1 MRRLLIVQRVVH
13 AESSIFERL
22 VMTESKRTILLL
34 AVAQA
39 LYSSC
44 IITVFATAGLV
55 GLNIAPS
62 PAWAT
67 LPITT
72 FVLGAMFTT
81 VPASMLMQRLGRKP
95 IFLMGAGVSILGA
108 MLAVWSIMNANFV
121 TFCFATALQGVFQ
134 ATSGFYRFAA
144 AEAADDENKSIA
156 ISWVLTGGV
165 VAAVAGT
172 LISNYSSE
180 LIANHSFAGSYAAA
194 AILALINAAVI
205 MYLRIPKPVASQV
218 GGAARTWPELLRQPK
233 LIVAMASAMIAYAL
247 MNLMMTAAPVAMIG
261 CGFTKSDASWVIQ
274 WHVLAMF
281 VPSFFTGQLI
291 KRYGAEKITGLG
303 MVLLMIAAGAGLAG
317 ITFGHFA
324 VALIILGL
332 GWNFGFI
339 GGTTLLTDSYRPS
352 ERGKVQAANDL
363 GISILM
369 AIASTSSG
377 LILADWGWAAVSVAL
392 IPPAALALAMVG
404 WLMLTK
410 GKSAVA

>member
-1 MRRLLIVQRVVH
+1 
-13 AESSIFERL
+13 
-22 VMTESKRTILLL
+22 MTESKRTILLL

-44 IITVFATAGLV
+44 VITVFATAGLV
-55 GLNIAPS
+55 GLNIAPT
-62 PAWAT
+62 PGWAT

-95 IFLMGAGVSILGA
+95 IFLVGAGVSIIGA
-108 MLAVWSIMNANFV
+108 ILAVWSIVNSNFQA
-121 TFCFATALQGVFQ
+121 FCFATALQGVFQ

-172 LISNYSSE
+172 LISNYTSD
-180 LIANHSFAGSYAAA
+180 LISPFAFAGSYAAA
-194 AILALINAAVI
+194 AVLALINAAVI
-205 MYLRIPKPVASQV
+205 LFLRIPKPATSFA
-218 GGAARTWPELLRQPK
+218 GGEARSWPELLRQPRM
-233 LIVAMASAMIAYAL
+233 IVAMASAMIAYAL

-291 KRYGAEKITGLG
+291 KRFGAEKITSFG
-303 MVLLMIAAGAGLAG
+303 MLLLMAAAVAGLLG

-339 GGTTLLTDSYRPS
+339 GGTTMLTDTYRPS

-377 LILADWGWAAVSVAL
+377 LILADWGWAAVSIAL
-392 IPPAALALAMVG
+392 LPPAAIALAMVG
-404 WLMLTK
+404 WLMV
-410 GKSAVA
+410 GRKSAQQV

>member
-1 MRRLLIVQRVVH
+1 V
-13 AESSIFERL
+13 
-22 VMTESKRTILLL
+22 TESKRTILLL

-62 PAWAT
+62 PALAT
-67 LPITT
+67 LPVTT

-81 VPASMLMQRLGRKP
+81 IPASLLMQRLGRKP
-95 IFLMGAGVSILGA
+95 IFQMGAGVSILGA
-108 MLAVWSIMNANFV
+108 LLAVYSIITSNFAA
-121 TFCFATALQGVFQ
+121 FCFATALQGVFQ

-144 AEAADDENKSIA
+144 AEAADDDSKSIA

-165 VAAVAGT
+165 VAAIAGT
-172 LISNYSSE
+172 LISNYSSD
-180 LIANHSFAGSYAAA
+180 LIAPYTFAGSYAAA
-194 AILALINAAVI
+194 AILAACNIAVI
-205 MYLRIPKPVASQV
+205 SRLSIPKPTAATI
-218 GGAARTWPELLRQPK
+218 GGEARSWPELLRQPK
-233 LIVAMASAMIAYAL
+233 LITAMASAMVAYAL

-261 CGFTKSDASWVIQ
+261 CGFTKADASWVIQ

-291 KRYGAEKITGLG
+291 KRFGASKITGLG
-303 MVLLMIAAGAGLAG
+303 MLLLMGAAGAGLAG

-339 GGTTLLTDSYRPS
+339 GGTTLLTESYRPS
-352 ERGKVQAANDL
+352 ERGKVQAANDF

-369 AIASTSSG
+369 VIASSSSG
-377 LILADWGWAAVSVAL
+377 FILADWGWHAVPMA
-392 IPPAALALAMVG
+392 IFPPAGIALAMLA
-404 WLMLTK
+404 WLMMSEPKQQAT
-410 GKSAVA
+410 

>member
-1 MRRLLIVQRVVH
+1 
-13 AESSIFERL
+13 
-22 VMTESKRTILLL
+22 MTESKRTILLL

-39 LYSSC
+39 LYSCC

-67 LPITT
+67 LPVTT

-81 VPASMLMQRLGRKP
+81 VPASLLMQRLGRKP
-95 IFLMGAGVSILGA
+95 IFLVGAGVSIIGA
-108 MLAVWSIMNANFV
+108 ALAVWSIMTANFAA
-121 TFCFATALQGVFQ
+121 FCFATALQGVFQ

-144 AEAADDENKSIA
+144 AEAADDASKSIA

-165 VAAVAGT
+165 VAAIAGT
-172 LISNYSSE
+172 LISNYSSD
-180 LIANHSFAGSYAAA
+180 LIATHTFAGSYAAA
-194 AILALINAAVI
+194 SILALINAAVV
-205 MYLRIPKPVASQV
+205 MQLRIPKPVESDI
-218 GGAARTWPELLRQPK
+218 GGAARSWPELLRQPK
-233 LIVAMASAMIAYAL
+233 LIVAMPAAMVSYSL

-291 KRYGAEKITGLG
+291 KRYGAEKITAVGLL
-303 MVLLMIAAGAGLAG
+303 LLMLAAMAGLAG
-317 ITFGHFA
+317 ISFSHFA

-339 GGTTLLTDSYRPS
+339 GATTMLTDCYRPS
-352 ERGKVQAANDL
+352 ERGKVQAVNDL
-363 GISILM
+363 GISVLM
-369 AIASTSSG
+369 VIASSSSG
-377 LILADWGWAAVSVAL
+377 FILADWGWHAVPLAL
-392 IPPAALALAMVG
+392 FPPAAIALVLLG
-404 WLMLTK
+404 WL
-410 GKSAVA
+410 AVMQKPAAAN

>member
-1 MRRLLIVQRVVH
+1 
-13 AESSIFERL
+13 
-22 VMTESKRTILLL
+22 MTESKRTILLL

-62 PAWAT
+62 PGWAT

-81 VPASMLMQRLGRKP
+81 VPASLLMQRMGRKP
-95 IFLMGAGVSILGA
+95 IFLFGAGVSILGA
-108 MLAVWSIMNANFV
+108 MLAVWSIINANFQA
-121 TFCFATALQGVFQ
+121 FCFATALQGVFQ

-144 AEAADDENKSIA
+144 AEAADEESKSIA

-172 LISNYSSE
+172 LISNYSSD
-180 LIANHSFAGSYAAA
+180 LIAPYAFAGSYAAA
-194 AILALINAAVI
+194 AVLALVNAAVI
-205 MYLRIPKPVASQV
+205 TFLRIPKSTQVQV
-218 GGAARTWPELLRQPK
+218 GGAARGWPELLRQPRM
-233 LIVAMASAMIAYAL
+233 IVAMAAAMVSYAL

-291 KRYGAEKITGLG
+291 KRFGAERISALG
-303 MVLLMIAAGAGLAG
+303 MVLLMAAAAVGLSG

-324 VALIILGL
+324 VALIVLGL

-339 GGTTLLTDSYRPS
+339 GGTTMLTDCYRPS

-369 AIASTSSG
+369 AIASSSSG
-377 LILADWGWAAVSVAL
+377 LILADWGWAAVPIAL
-392 IPPAALALAMVG
+392 FPPAAIALCMVG
-404 WLMLTK
+404 WLLL
-410 GKSAVA
+410 GKSQHAS

>member
-1 MRRLLIVQRVVH
+1 
-13 AESSIFERL
+13 
-22 VMTESKRTILLL
+22 MTESKRTILLL

-55 GLNIAPS
+55 GLNIAPTPS
-62 PAWAT
+62 WAT

-108 MLAVWSIMNANFV
+108 CLAVWSIMTKNFGV
-121 TFCFATALQGVFQ
+121 FCFATALQGVFQ

-144 AEAADDENKSIA
+144 AEAADDDNKSIA

-180 LIANHSFAGSYAAA
+180 LIAPHSFAGSYAAA

-205 MYLRIPKPVASQV
+205 TKLRIPKPVAETIAI
-218 GGAARTWPELLRQPK
+218 GGEARNWPELLRQPK

-291 KRYGAEKITGLG
+291 KKYGAEKITGLG
-303 MVLLMIAAGAGLAG
+303 MVLLIGAAIVGLAG
-317 ITFGHFA
+317 ISFGHFA
-324 VALIILGL
+324 VALVVLGL

-339 GGTTLLTDSYRPS
+339 GGTTLLTDSYRQS

-369 AIASTSSG
+369 AIASSSSG
-377 LILADWGWAAVSVAL
+377 LILADWGWAAVSLAL
-392 IPPAALALAMVG
+392 FPPAALALTMVG
-404 WLMLTK
+404 WLMLTNN
-410 GKSAVA
+410 KSAIA

>member
-1 MRRLLIVQRVVH
+1 
-13 AESSIFERL
+13 
-22 VMTESKRTILLL
+22 MTESKRTILLL
-34 AVAQA
+34 AIAQA

-81 VPASMLMQRLGRKP
+81 VPASLLMQKLGRKP
-95 IFLMGAGVSILGA
+95 VFLFGAGVSIIGA
-108 MLAVWSIMNANFV
+108 LLAVWSIVNANFQI
-121 TFCFATALQGVFQ
+121 FCFATALQGVFQ

-172 LISNYSSE
+172 LISNYSSD
-180 LIANHSFAGSYAAA
+180 LIAPYAFAGSYAAA

-205 MYLRIPKPVASQV
+205 TFLRIPKPSNIHV
-218 GGAARTWPELLRQPK
+218 GGEARSWPELLRQPRM
-233 LIVAMASAMIAYAL
+233 IVAMAAAMVSYAL

-291 KRYGAEKITGLG
+291 KRFGAEKITALG
-303 MVLLMIAAGAGLAG
+303 MIMLMCAATAGLAG
-317 ITFGHFA
+317 ITFSHFA
-324 VALIILGL
+324 VALVILGL

-339 GGTTLLTDSYRPS
+339 GGTTMLTNTYRPS

-369 AIASTSSG
+369 AIASSSSG
-377 LILADWGWAAVSVAL
+377 FILADWGWHAVPLA
-392 IPPAALALAMVG
+392 IFPPAGIALVMVG
-404 WLMLTK
+404 WLLI
-410 GKSAVA
+410 GKKSSA